1 MKNKRISRGS
11 CCFTLLAWAMCHQ
24 VPSAWAAQASVN
36 IVDFAFDPASVTIN
50 VNDSVLWTWVGPT
63 VHTATSTTG
72 LWDSGIMSAAAPQ
85 FTHTFTS
92 SGSFPYFCAV
102 HPFMTAS
109 VTVTPSAP
117 SGADIGIDLTAAPNP
132 VVISNQL
139 TYTVTI
145 NNSGPADAPDVLTT
159 GSLPTNV
166 SFISGSASQGNL
178 AQTANGWRWDAGPL
192 ANGAHAT
199 ASVVVLPLVQGDIS
213 ASGSVS
219 LNSPS
224 VTDPNSGNNSAS
236 LITSVTTSTSGGS
249 TNTSVQVQVL
259 GPVVLDPQTG
269 LFEQSVRLSN
279 RGSNSVPALRLA
291 VLSLPADVTLYNA
304 SGATNGSPFVEYDQ
318 TLAAGGSVD
327 LVLEYYRS
335 NRVEFVAT
343 NFQVTP
349 VGLARPAPPG
359 GTIVQLD
366 RDPFLFNGMLVIEF
380 ASVPGRTYVVEYS
393 PDMQTWSVAVPPV
406 TAAGTRLQW
415 VDAGPPKTASPPG
428 APGQRFYRV
437 VQLP

>member
-1 MKNKRISRGS
+1 M
-11 CCFTLLAWAMCHQ
+11 TVLAFAMWHQ
-24 VPSAWAAQASVN
+24 VPSVWAAQANVN
-36 IVDFAFDPASVTIN
+36 IVDFAFEPASVSIN
-50 VNDSVLWTWVGPT
+50 VNDSVHWTWVGPT
-63 VHTATSTTG
+63 VHTTTSTTG
-72 LWDSGIMSAAAPQ
+72 LWDSGIMSSAAPQ

-92 SGSFPYFCAV
+92 SGSFPYICAV

-109 VTVTPSAP
+109 VTVTPSGP
-117 SGADIGIDLTAAPNP
+117 SGADIGLDLTAAPNP

-139 TYTVTI
+139 TYTITI
-145 NNSGPADAPDVLTT
+145 NNSGPADAPDVVTT
-159 GSLPTNV
+159 GSLPANV

-178 AQTANGWRWDAGPL
+178 TETAGGWRWDAGPL

-199 ASVVVLPLVQGDIS
+199 ATVLVLPLVQGIIT

-219 LNSPS
+219 INSPS
-224 VTDPNSGNNSAS
+224 VTDPNAGNNSAS
-236 LITSVTTSTSGGS
+236 AVTTVTNSASGGS
-249 TNTSVQVQVL
+249 TGGGSTNVSVQVQAL
-259 GPVVLDPQTG
+259 GPIVLNPQTG
-269 LFEQSVRLSN
+269 LFQESVRVSN
-279 RGSNSVPALRLA
+279 SGSNSIASLRLA
-291 VLSLPADVTLYNA
+291 VLSLPSDVALYNG

-318 TLAAGGSVD
+318 TLAAGANVD
-327 LVLEYYRS
+327 LLLEFYRS

-343 NFQVTP
+343 NFEVSP
-349 VGLARPAPPG
+349 VGLARPTPPS

-393 PDMQTWSVAVPPV
+393 ADMRTWSVAVPPV
-406 TAAGTRLQW
+406 TAAGTRVQW

-428 APGQRFYRV
+428 PPGQRFYRV